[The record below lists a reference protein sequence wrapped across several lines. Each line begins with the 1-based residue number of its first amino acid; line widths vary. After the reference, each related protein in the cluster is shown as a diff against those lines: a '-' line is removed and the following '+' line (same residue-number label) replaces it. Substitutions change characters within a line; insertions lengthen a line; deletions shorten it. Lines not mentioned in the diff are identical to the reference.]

1 MEDLAAHVLHFIKVG
16 GEDCVGI
23 GTDFDGVEGELEIA
37 HPTQMTLLFDA
48 LEKRGVTP
56 RQLDKLAS
64 GNVLRVIK
72 EAMR

>member
-1 MEDLAAHVLHFIKVG
+1 MRFIKIG
-16 GEDCVGI
+16 GEDCIGI
-23 GTDFDGVEGELEIA
+23 GTDFDGIENVPNISN
-37 HPTQMTLLFDA
+37 PTQMPLLFDA
-48 LEKRGVTP
+48 LQKKGITP

>member
-1 MEDLAAHVLHFIKVG
+1 M
-16 GEDCVGI
+16 
-23 GTDFDGVEGELEIA
+23 EGELEIA

-72 EAMR
+72 EAMRRHKRFYYNR